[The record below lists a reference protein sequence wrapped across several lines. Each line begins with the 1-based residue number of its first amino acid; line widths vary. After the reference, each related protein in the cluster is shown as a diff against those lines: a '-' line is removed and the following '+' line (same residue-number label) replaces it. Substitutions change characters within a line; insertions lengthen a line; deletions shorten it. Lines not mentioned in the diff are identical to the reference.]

1 MTPAVMDRPEA
12 TTARWKAVIWYQTD
26 SGKPLDVEYGIEEL
40 EELQDIVERG
50 PDWNT
55 ILYITVTLDRR
66 TDEGLTLEE
75 AATR

>member
-26 SGKPLDVEYGIEEL
+26 SGEPLDVEHGIEEL

-66 TDEGLTLEE
+66 TDEGLTLEQ
-75 AATR
+75 AAIR